1 MFNDSPEHPAPGLLR
16 HTRPAFY
23 LAGLLVPAFVQA
35 LYLNDID
42 PRAYLDYALTHI
54 ADHEINR
61 IDEFL
66 PWQRQGGQ
74 RWGFAT

>member
-1 MFNDSPEHPAPGLLR
+1 MFNDSAEHPAPGLVR
-16 HTRPAFY
+16 HTRPFFY

-42 PRAYLDYALTHI
+42 LRAYRDYALTHI

-66 PWQRQGGQ
+66 PSQR
-74 RWGFAT
+74 